1 MGQHLSSRSLA
12 CAFAVLAALPVA
24 ANAQAFETQMA
35 GWFGNLQRSM
45 SAMRVT
51 TRQDSLGG
59 EQVSNAGQN
68 AAMGIASVIVEQE
81 AAILTRQA
89 VGRFESM
96 HNDQI
101 TGLCAAA
108 DTQRTANS
116 SGGAVTNLNTEL
128 EDFERRWIE
137 RGGNR
142 ADTLIATHEM
152 RRSAFCTQSERER
165 GLCVGSPV
173 FGVTPAGDTDAGPFL
188 LRRSYGSAEVDI
200 GSVYVDTVAPFPTIS
215 ASDDAVSVQELVDRA
230 DARRQMALVSL
241 ARAGLTDVL
250 VRGVQGGVAE

>member
-1 MGQHLSSRSLA
+1 MGQISPRKLV
-12 CAFAVLAALPVA
+12 CAVALMAALPVGA
-24 ANAQAFETQMA
+24 SAQAFETQMS
-35 GWFGNLQRSM
+35 GWFANLQRSM
-45 SAMRVT
+45 SAFRVT

-59 EQVSNAGQN
+59 EQISNAGQN
-68 AAMGIASVIVEQE
+68 AAIGIANVIVEQE

-108 DTQRTANS
+108 ETQRTVNNS
-116 SGGAVTNLNTEL
+116 AGAVTALDAEL
-128 EDFERRWIE
+128 EDFERRWLE
-137 RGGNR
+137 RGGDR
-142 ADTLIATHEM
+142 ADTLIATHEL

-173 FGVTPAGDTDAGPFL
+173 FGVTPAGDTDAAPFL

-215 ASDDAVSVQELVDRA
+215 ASGDAVSVQELVDRA

-250 VRGVQGGVAE
+250 VRGVQGGVGE